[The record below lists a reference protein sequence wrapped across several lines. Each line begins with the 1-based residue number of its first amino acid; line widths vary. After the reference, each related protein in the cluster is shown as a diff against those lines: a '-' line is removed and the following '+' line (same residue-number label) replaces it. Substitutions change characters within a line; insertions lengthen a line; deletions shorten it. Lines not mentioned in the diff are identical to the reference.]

1 MAAKILVA
9 FIVILFAIGVYAMF
23 IEPRRLS
30 EKHFLIRKDKSR
42 VLDISEAY
50 DMFQNEGDIAVAHIS
65 DLHFSR
71 WYKPRRLNK
80 VIASLRENRPDLIV
94 FTGDL
99 IDDYKKWPVKQTP
112 ALVDKLKKLQAPMGK
127 IAVLGNHDYKSDG
140 SYFVRE
146 ILQEAGFTV
155 LINEDV
161 FGSDEKISLNVAGI
175 ADPASEQSRFYFE
188 PTLAEWQIL
197 LLHQP
202 DYIERIQN
210 LDMYDLVLSGHSH
223 GGQIRFASFYPKTYG
238 ARTYTES
245 LYLPSE
251 NTLLSVNTGI
261 GTTGLPLRFGV
272 PPEIVYYHLSHKTEP
287 FKKAENPFDFKSLI
301 EETKQTKSQAAP
313 VQDPKTATNPTAPQS
328 TPSPAAPSDPTVIP
342 GSAEPVVEPTD
353 KVVDL
358 SLFRRRYHDKK
369 RTVS

>member
-9 FIVILFAIGVYAMF
+9 IIVMLFAIGFYAMF

-42 VLDISEAY
+42 VLDISDAY

-71 WYKPRRLNK
+71 WFKPRRLNK
-80 VIASLRENRPDLIV
+80 VINSLRETRPDLIV

-112 ALVDKLKKLQAPMGK
+112 ALVDKLKRLQAPMGK

-140 SYFVRE
+140 SYFVKE
-146 ILQEAGFTV
+146 ILQKAGFTV

-161 FGSDEKISLNVAGI
+161 FGSDEKISLNVVGI
-175 ADPASEQSRFYFE
+175 ADPTTEKSQFYFE

-202 DYIERIQN
+202 DYINRIQN

-223 GGQIRFASFYPKTYG
+223 GGQIRFASFYPKTAG
-238 ARTYTES
+238 AKTYTES

-287 FKKAENPFDFKSLI
+287 FRKAENPFDFKALI
-301 EETKQTKSQAAP
+301 EEEKSSKNQPAETQEKSGEPSTDPSAP
-313 VQDPKTATNPTAPQS
+313 QPKTAPAQPAI
-328 TPSPAAPSDPTVIP
+328 TPDPT
-342 GSAEPVVEPTD
+342 EPAVEPTD
-353 KVVDL
+353 KVVDI
-358 SLFRRRYHDKK
+358 SLFRRRYQDKK